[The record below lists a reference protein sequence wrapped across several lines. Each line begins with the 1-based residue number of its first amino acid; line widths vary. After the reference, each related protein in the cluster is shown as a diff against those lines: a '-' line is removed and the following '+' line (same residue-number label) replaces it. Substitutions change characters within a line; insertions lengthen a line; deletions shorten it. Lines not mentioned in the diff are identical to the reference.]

1 MKVRIVGDIITVRGF
16 GFAGIDGV
24 VAETAQ
30 DAKAAIRSMLED
42 PDVGLILVGQSIA
55 NLLGGEF
62 DAYRFRRHLPLVM
75 SVKDSTGEEP
85 AEDVMAIVQKSLGLK
100 L

>member
-1 MKVRIVGDIITVRGF
+1 MKVKIVGDIITVRGF
-16 GFAGIDGV
+16 GFAGVEGR

-30 DAKAAIRSMLED
+30 EARAVIRTMLED
-42 PDVGLILVGQSIA
+42 EETGLILVGQSVA
-55 NLLGGEF
+55 NMLGGEF

-75 SVKDSTGEEP
+75 SIKDSTGEEP
-85 AEDVMAIVQKSLGLK
+85 AEDIMAIVQKSLGLK